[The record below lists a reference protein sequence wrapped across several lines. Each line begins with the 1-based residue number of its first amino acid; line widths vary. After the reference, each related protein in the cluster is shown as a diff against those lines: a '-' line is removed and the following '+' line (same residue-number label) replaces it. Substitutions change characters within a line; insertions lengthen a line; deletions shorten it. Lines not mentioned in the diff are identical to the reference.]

1 MSAYRLNG
9 KESLGIEF
17 TQQESKRFLLMKTA
31 IRLPRAV
38 IHGKIALKTVIGLII
53 TMIFGLAFRMLI
65 QNSIP
70 IVLKNSAH
78 L

>member
-17 TQQESKRFLLMKTA
+17 GSTRIKAVLVDETA

-53 TMIFGLAFRMLI
+53 TMIFGSAFRMLI